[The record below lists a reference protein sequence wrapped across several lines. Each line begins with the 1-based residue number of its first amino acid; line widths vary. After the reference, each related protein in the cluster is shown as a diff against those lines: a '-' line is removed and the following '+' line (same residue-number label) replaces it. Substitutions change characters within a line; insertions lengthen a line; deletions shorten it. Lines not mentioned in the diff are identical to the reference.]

1 MPNFKPK
8 TNKKI
13 KFNKKSVITLDTKHK
28 EFLNEFNKD
37 DNNRIPELKFER
49 NEIKQKLVDES
60 NTLSVEQ
67 RLDLQDKVNEITK
80 NIKVRSI
87 LSENIY
93 MNDRLRLINNN
104 LPAVLKYNNTKGIV
118 DEQLDYII
126 NEITMVNSYEPKK

>member
-37 DNNRIPELKFER
+37 DNNSIPELKFER

-80 NIKVRSI
+80 NIKEIKSKKK
-87 LSENIY
+87 
-93 MNDRLRLINNN
+93 RLFFR
-104 LPAVLKYNNTKGIV
+104 
-118 DEQLDYII
+118 
-126 NEITMVNSYEPKK
+126 